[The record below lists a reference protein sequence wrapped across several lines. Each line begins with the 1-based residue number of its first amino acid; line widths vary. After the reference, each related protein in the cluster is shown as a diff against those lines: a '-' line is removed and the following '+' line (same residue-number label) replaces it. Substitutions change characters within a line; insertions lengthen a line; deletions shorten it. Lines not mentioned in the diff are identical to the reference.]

1 MTTTGTIATETLLF
15 EVVDEGKKISG

>member
-1 MTTTGTIATETLLF
+1 MTTTSTIATETLLF